1 MTDPAIVTIGYTKS
15 PPTANDDSSTGN
27 TPGTTVTQNILVNDH
42 LSDGTPASTTNSTV
56 SLINP
61 GTGLPSANPN
71 LVVVPGE
78 GTWTYNPATGELSF
92 TPQAGFTGTPTNID
106 YQLTE
111 NANGLTD
118 NATVHVGYDICPT
131 MTAGDDATICETAV
145 PYTITGA
152 SAVNYVSVH
161 WTTDGTGTFDDATK
175 VNPKYTPSASDISDV
190 QVVLT
195 MTVTGTAACPVQ
207 TDQLVLTIW
216 KQVTAFAGQDGS
228 SCANTAYHVTDA
240 HATNYTSVA
249 WTISQGT
256 GSLAGANTLAP
267 IYTPGL
273 NETGAV
279 ILTLTAQP
287 IGTCPQATDQVTI
300 TYRACSI
307 IANDDLSTG
316 NLPGSNAVLNILA
329 NDKLFDGS
337 TPLPSAVTVDLDPGT
352 AGVQTTL
359 AVPGQGT
366 WSYNT
371 TTGDLTFDPQP
382 GFTGNPTPIT
392 YVLTETATGLSDNA
406 LVTVL
411 YTELP
416 PTAVDD
422 HSTGNAP
429 GANTIVSI
437 LANDK
442 LSDGSQATTG
452 NTTVALI
459 DPATGHPSITPNV
472 VVVPGQ
478 GTWSYDPSTGLLTFN
493 PEPGFT
499 G

>member
-1 MTDPAIVTIGYTKS
+1 M
-15 PPTANDDSSTGN
+15 
-27 TPGTTVTQNILVNDH
+27 
-42 LSDGTPASTTNSTV
+42 
-56 SLINP
+56 
-61 GTGLPSANPN
+61 
-71 LVVVPGE
+71 
-78 GTWTYNPATGELSF
+78 
-92 TPQAGFTGTPTNID
+92 
-106 YQLTE
+106 
-111 NANGLTD
+111 
-118 NATVHVGYDICPT
+118 
-131 MTAGDDATICETAV
+131 
-145 PYTITGA
+145 
-152 SAVNYVSVH
+152 NYVSVH

-175 VNPKYTPSASDISDV
+175 VNPKYTPSASDIEDV

-411 YTELP
+411 YT
-416 PTAVDD
+416 
-422 HSTGNAP
+422 
-429 GANTIVSI
+429 
-437 LANDK
+437 
-442 LSDGSQATTG
+442 
-452 NTTVALI
+452 
-459 DPATGHPSITPNV
+459 
-472 VVVPGQ
+472 
-478 GTWSYDPSTGLLTFN
+478 
-493 PEPGFT
+493 
-499 G
+499 